1 MTPGES
7 PGSSSFYRRPWA
19 ALLWALA
26 GLVATGLAATLWRKA
41 PVVPEPWVAQ
51 LANLVLLSAPMVVA
65 TAIAVAACAN
75 PGFLRRVVW
84 SGTWIDVVLGIG
96 LGLLA
101 RALIEVVAPTTGS
114 LFAGFGDISYTAVA
128 VIALGAAFVTPVVE
142 EFFFRGVAVAALLD
156 VCSTLGRGVA
166 AIVAVA
172 LSTCAFVAMHVFL
185 AGGVVTWGQLLAPL
199 VVGLGCGILFA
210 VTRRL
215 VSSLL
220 LHIVFNAIGV
230 ALLLW

>member
-7 PGSSSFYRRPWA
+7 PGSSSFYRRPWVALLWVLAGLVGTGLA
-19 ALLWALA
+19 ALLWRNAVL
-26 GLVATGLAATLWRKA
+26 
-41 PVVPEPWVAQ
+41 PEPWIAQ
-51 LANLVLLSAPMVVA
+51 LANLAVLSAPMIAA
-65 TAIAVAACAN
+65 TAIAIAVCAN
-75 PGFLRRVVW
+75 PGFIRRVVF

-96 LGLLA
+96 LGLVA
-101 RALIEVVAPTTGS
+101 RALLEVVAPTTGS
-114 LFAGFGDISYTAVA
+114 LLAGFGYISYIAVA

-156 VCSTLGRGVA
+156 VCATLGRGVA
-166 AIVAVA
+166 ATVAVA

-199 VVGLGCGILFA
+199 VVGLGCGILF
-210 VTRRL
+210 VITRRL

-220 LHIVFNAIGV
+220 FHIVFNAIGV
-230 ALLLW
+230 ALLIW